1 MTQPIWNK
9 FCQRF
14 KVNETCVPLFATDGG
29 AVKVR
34 TVGRSDRSVLMRSEE
49 CDTKILAE
57 TDKQDLLIRG
67 RCSTAAPE
75 ENYLEVET
83 Q

>member
-14 KVNETCVPLFATDGG
+14 KVNETCVPLFATVDG

-34 TVGRSDRSVLMRSEE
+34 TVGRDDRPVLMRSEE
-49 CDTKILAE
+49 CDANILAE
-57 TDKQDLLIRG
+57 TDILVADWKSGSHKYDGMI
-67 RCSTAAPE
+67 
-75 ENYLEVET
+75 YMM
-83 Q
+83 